1 MCSNCAS
8 LSLSLPMTA
17 PISVLLLLLDPFILL
32 EVLILVL
39 LEEEEK
45 EVADEGA
52 DRLAMAERETTADF
66 LVV

>member
-1 MCSNCAS
+1 MCSNCA
-8 LSLSLPMTA
+8 SLSLPMTA
-17 PISVLLLLLDPFILL
+17 PISVLLLLLVPFILL

-39 LEEEEK
+39 LEEEVK

-52 DRLAMAERETTADF
+52 DRLAMAERETKADF